1 MAPAR
6 SHAPVGENVRPGLHR
21 TDIAAAPEAGHD
33 RDIRGNRDKRDNL
46 DNDPMVVPLARG
58 LAILC
63 VFGRGRAWLGNL
75 DIALETGIPAPTVSR
90 LIHSLLVL
98 GYVQQDESTRM
109 YALAPAAL
117 ALGYAAIADVAPGT
131 GEA

>member
-21 TDIAAAPEAGHD
+21 ADIGAAPEAGHD
-33 RDIRGNRDKRDNL
+33 RDIRGNL

-117 ALGYAAIADVAPGT
+117 ALGYAAVADVAPGT
-131 GEA
+131 GEV

>member
-1 MAPAR
+1 MAPDRLHSPSPSARQHNVQQSANDAR
-6 SHAPVGENVRPGLHR
+6 SVSPQGKH
-21 TDIAAAPEAGHD
+21 EAS
-33 RDIRGNRDKRDNL
+33 
-46 DNDPMVVPLARG
+46 DPMVVPLARG

-63 VFGRGRAWLGNL
+63 AFGRGRAWLGNL

-117 ALGYAAIADVAPGT
+117 ALGYAAIADPASDSD
-131 GEA
+131 EA

>member
-6 SHAPVGENVRPGLHR
+6 SHAPVGENVRPGLHC
-21 TDIAAAPEAGHD
+21 TDIAVAPEAAH
-33 RDIRGNRDKRDNL
+33 NRDNRENR

-63 VFGRGRAWLGNL
+63 AFGRGRAWLGNL

-117 ALGYAAIADVAPGT
+117 ALGYAAIADAASGT

>member
-33 RDIRGNRDKRDNL
+33 RDNRDNL
-46 DNDPMVVPLARG
+46 DSDPMVVPLARG

-117 ALGYAAIADVAPGT
+117 ALGYAAIADAASGT